1 MKMSLARPSTRRFC
15 LSISA
20 ATAAVLLLSVAPA
33 EARDDAERLA
43 KSLGREMA
51 AAKYCQLDPSR
62 VEVLTREFNSQIS
75 GASESR
81 TDFVKSQQLY
91 YETLTKY
98 QRREPSDGCDAVIS
112 RLQSPEQ
119 RGIDTLNQRMKT
131 LEDLTIRQLEALK
144 AAQENQN

>member
-1 MKMSLARPSTRRFC
+1 MSLARPSARRFC
-15 LSISA
+15 LSVSA
-20 ATAAVLLLSVAPA
+20 VAAAVLLFGMAPA
-33 EARDDAERLA
+33 EARDNAERLA

-51 AAKYCQLDPSR
+51 AAKYCRLDPSR
-62 VEVLTREFNSQIS
+62 VEVLTREFNSQIA

-81 TDFVKSQQLY
+81 SDFVKSQQLY
-91 YETLTKY
+91 YEVLNKY
-98 QRREPSDGCDAVIS
+98 QRREPSEGCDAVIS

-131 LEDLTIRQLEALK
+131 LEDLTVRQLEALK

>member
-1 MKMSLARPSTRRFC
+1 MSLARPSAHRFC
-15 LSISA
+15 LSVSA
-20 ATAAVLLLSVAPA
+20 AAAAVLLFGMAPA
-33 EARDDAERLA
+33 EARDNAERLA

-51 AAKYCQLDPSR
+51 AAKYCRLDPSR
-62 VEVLTREFNSQIS
+62 VEVLTREFNSQIA

-81 TDFVKSQQLY
+81 SDFVKSQQLY
-91 YETLTKY
+91 YEVLNKY
-98 QRREPSDGCDAVIS
+98 QRREPSEGCDAVIS

-131 LEDLTIRQLEALK
+131 LEDLTVRQLEALK

>member
-1 MKMSLARPSTRRFC
+1 MSLARPSAHRFC
-15 LSISA
+15 LSVSA
-20 ATAAVLLLSVAPA
+20 AAAAVLLFGMAPA
-33 EARDDAERLA
+33 EARDNAERLA

-51 AAKYCQLDPSR
+51 AAKYCRLDPSW
-62 VEVLTREFNSQIS
+62 VEVLTREFNSQIA

-81 TDFVKSQQLY
+81 SDFVKSQQLY
-91 YETLTKY
+91 YEVLNKY
-98 QRREPSDGCDAVIS
+98 QRREPSEGCDAVIS

-131 LEDLTIRQLEALK
+131 LEDLTVRQLEALK